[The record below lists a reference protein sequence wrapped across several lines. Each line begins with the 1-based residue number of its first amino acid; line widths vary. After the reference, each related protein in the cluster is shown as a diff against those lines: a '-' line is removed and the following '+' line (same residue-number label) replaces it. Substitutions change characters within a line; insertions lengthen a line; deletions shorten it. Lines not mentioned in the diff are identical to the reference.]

1 MGWGCVNKKMGR
13 RAHVQ
18 MGTAPNCTVQ
28 VWDRFGLTHFGEAV
42 VFTKEG
48 KGCCP
53 FIKL

>member
-1 MGWGCVNKKMGR
+1 MEIEGMSIWKYSAGRMCKWG
-13 RAHVQ
+13 Q
-18 MGTAPNCTVQ
+18 PPIAPC
-28 VWDRFGLTHFGEAV
+28 RFGLTHFGEAV